1 MTPPTDEATPSVDL
15 TSCLLVLKCGGNK
28 TTIMITHDFMQIEN
42 GNFVYMMKEGRV
54 IEQGFRYVKRE
65 LEDLRSWAR
74 RRC

>member
-15 TSCLLVLKCGGNK
+15 TSRLLVLKCGGNK
-28 TTIMITHDFMQIEN
+28 TTIMITHDFTQIEN
-42 GNFVYMMKEGRV
+42 GNFVYVMKEGRV